1 MKRMHSWMLAAILT
15 LCGIPTLCAQTSL
28 AGRSYFN
35 ENIMQGEI
43 NKVIKEA
50 EQKMDSVRTAAIA
63 SAEKGRKLTA
73 KEQAEVNEKLQQ
85 AQRMMTAT
93 KKGMKIGIGVDF
105 LNDSVAEMRTKIRVD
120 DEVLKAAGVS
130 WIKRKAMKAAL
141 AVAPEKEKGIYRL
154 KGKLII
160 FEDPKEPD
168 TMRLSDDG
176 KYIFGKF
183 DKKTSFK
190 LTRTK

>member
-1 MKRMHSWMLAAILT
+1 MLAAIFIA
-15 LCGIPTLCAQTSL
+15 CGIMKISAQTNL
-28 AGRSYFN
+28 VGRSYFN

-63 SAEKGRKLTA
+63 SAEKEKGRKLTA